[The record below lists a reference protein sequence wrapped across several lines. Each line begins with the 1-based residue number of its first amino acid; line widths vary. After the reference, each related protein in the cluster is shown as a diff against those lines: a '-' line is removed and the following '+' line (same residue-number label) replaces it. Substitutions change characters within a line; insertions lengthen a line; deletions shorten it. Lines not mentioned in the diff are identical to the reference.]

1 LIATIAQGRRWF
13 AEIQGGKA
21 NSLTELAER
30 QSVDRTDI
38 GRAIS
43 LAFLAPDIVEAIFD
57 GRQPAELTTA
67 RLKRVRDL
75 PVSWPEQRG
84 VLGFPR

>member
-13 AEIQGGKA
+13 ADIQGGKA

-30 QSVDRTDI
+30 ESVDRTDI

-57 GRQPAELTTA
+57 GHQPVELTAA

-75 PVSWPEQRG
+75 PVSWAEQRG